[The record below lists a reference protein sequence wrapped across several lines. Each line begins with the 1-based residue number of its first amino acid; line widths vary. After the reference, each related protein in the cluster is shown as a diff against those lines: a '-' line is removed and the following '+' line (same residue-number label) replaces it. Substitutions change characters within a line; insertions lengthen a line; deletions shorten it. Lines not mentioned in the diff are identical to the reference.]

1 MTSSIPGSPAQ
12 TLGCLTKCGAEVR
25 LVGPRTLIP
34 QNTSMLPGVVYHEL
48 ASGLADVDV
57 IITLRLQRE
66 RMDEGSLSSLNEYAK
81 LYQVNRETLR
91 YAKPDV
97 LIMHPGPINR
107 GVEVDDIAAD
117 GDNSAITAQVE
128 NGIFVRMAALHW
140 VFGDGG
146 QA

>member
-1 MTSSIPGSPAQ
+1 
-12 TLGCLTKCGAEVR
+12 L
-25 LVGPRTLIP
+25 
-34 QNTSMLPGVVYHEL
+34 LPGAVFHDL
-48 ASGLADVDV
+48 SSGLTDVDV

-81 LYQVNRETLR
+81 LYQVNRETLK
-91 YAKPDV
+91 YAKSDV
-97 LIMHPGPINR
+97 LVMHPGPINR

-117 GDNSAITAQVE
+117 GDGSAITAQVE

-146 QA
+146 NA